1 MPSRVPAYVEGMPS
15 SRAAEMNG
23 SDTPEAYRPPLAA
36 TGRLRKMNDSP
47 EDRTAKWLVG
57 DRLACVLHLG
67 DTSLAY
73 QLAEQGHEVVVA
85 GDDVTASR
93 HEDIQYVR
101 SRGERLPFL
110 ADAFDVVIAPEMR
123 EAPTALA
130 EYARVLRPDG
140 LLSTISQRYDDSIP
154 WMRKLR
160 EITGDRGAPT
170 TPVDT
175 FSASGLFHEPE
186 THEFGTWEK
195 LDLPGLMRF
204 AEATRHPSV
213 GESALSQVRDL
224 FMSYGA
230 QTGFLRLRHE
240 TFCVR
245 AKVDKT
251 SMDHEAEPPDTMLLD
266 FR

>member
-1 MPSRVPAYVEGMPS
+1 
-15 SRAAEMNG
+15 
-23 SDTPEAYRPPLAA
+23 
-36 TGRLRKMNDSP
+36 MNDSP

-67 DTSLAY
+67 DAALAY
-73 QLAEQGHEVVVA
+73 QLAEQGHEVLVA

-93 HEDIQYVR
+93 HPDIQYVR
-101 SRGERLPFL
+101 TRGERLPFL
-110 ADAFDVVIAPEMR
+110 AEAFDVVIAPELR
-123 EAPTALA
+123 EPPTALA

-140 LLSTISQRYDDSIP
+140 LVSTISQRYDDSIP

-160 EITGDRGAPT
+160 EITGDRGAPP

-175 FSASGLFHEPE
+175 FGASGLFHEPE
-186 THEFGTWEK
+186 TQEFSTWEK

-213 GESALSQVRDL
+213 GESALAQVRDL

-240 TFCVR
+240 TSCLR
-245 AKVDKT
+245 ARVDKSSLAQDVT
-251 SMDHEAEPPDTMLLD
+251 PPDTMLLD

>member
-1 MPSRVPAYVEGMPS
+1 
-15 SRAAEMNG
+15 
-23 SDTPEAYRPPLAA
+23 
-36 TGRLRKMNDSP
+36 MNDSP

-67 DTSLAY
+67 DGSLAY
-73 QLAEQGHEVVVA
+73 QLAEQGHEVVIA

-110 ADAFDVVIAPEMR
+110 ADAFDVVIVPELR

-160 EITGDRGAPT
+160 EITGDHGTPT

-175 FSASGLFHEPE
+175 FTASGLFHEPE
-186 THEFGTWEK
+186 THDAGTWEK

-204 AEATRHPSV
+204 AEATRSPSV
-213 GESALSQVRDL
+213 GESALSQVREL

-240 TFCVR
+240 THCVR
-245 AKVDKT
+245 ARVDKA
-251 SMDHEAEPPDTMLLD
+251 SMTQEAEPPDTMLLD